1 MTSVAYR
8 RYVLATLTLVYALNF
23 VDRGLISLLLEP
35 IKEDLQL
42 SDGQLGFL
50 TGIAFA
56 LFYAILGVPI
66 ARWADRG
73 NRATITAIAIALW
86 GLTVMSCLFVT
97 NFVQLMFA
105 RIAAAVGESGCMP
118 PTYSLVGDYFP
129 APATRTRAMSIYMLA
144 SPIAWLVS
152 CIAGGWLNELYGWRV
167 TFFLM
172 GAPALAVGVLVK
184 LTVVDPRVHTNP
196 ARASAP
202 QLPRMADVLGTL
214 WRQPS
219 SRNLILAL
227 ILLFTL
233 GLGMGSWYAAFMMRS
248 HGMRTTELGVWMGL
262 IFGVGGMAGTLLGGY
277 AAARWF
283 ARSERNQMR
292 LSAVTI
298 ASLAPCFALFLFVPQ
313 KRQALIALI
322 PLSVGFNFFLGPTF
336 AVMQQLVVAEMR
348 ATTLAVVM
356 LLANLLGMGIGPQ
369 IVGMLSDLFVP
380 AFGNDSLRFAM
391 LIMSLAALWAAY
403 HFWRAA
409 QTVEEDLL
417 SVARLG
423 VLSDTLVCLSAR
435 S

>member
-1 MTSVAYR
+1 M
-8 RYVLATLTLVYALNF
+8 TLVYALNF